1 MGRGGVADTLKIAL
15 VHPNLKHG
23 DTKHNLELLLE
34 LNRRAAEAGAR
45 VILNTELALSGY
57 TFSGRQEMASRAQT
71 LEGPACRAL
80 GALAREFGIYL
91 CLGMAEREAET
102 GIFYNTAVLLGPQGN
117 IAALRRKVSAEPRW
131 ACPGPARQ
139 VDVCDTPFGRLG
151 MLLCSETYF
160 GLLPRI
166 QALKGVDLLLVPA
179 NWPARGLD
187 PLEMWRARAWENG
200 FFLAACNRAG
210 QEPGLDF
217 STAPSCVC
225 GPGGESL
232 LARRSQSSQVFMAE
246 LPLEDG
252 RLATVRPQRLAGR
265 RPELYY
271 GAYAYLRQAQMDLGG
286 YYGLPEPG
294 PLVLHCHNEVLEEK
308 ELQDILAGLD
318 PKTVHL
324 LVLPAD
330 SLAGVKGEALR
341 GLVEKAPAQT
351 AVFWHQPDA
360 GRLCWLTPDHGLERL
375 PAQGE
380 EPVTRDWGPARVGL
394 CRLEDFR
401 HPELAAALAKQG
413 CDLAVVSGGA
423 GDGMFLPG
431 LAVKSLERLGLG
443 LALRGRALIC
453 QPPEGHHRWEEV
465 TCPQGGVCSLL
476 LDTTPLRRRF
486 FLDRVDYP
494 LLWAAGDTGGNGHD

>member
-1 MGRGGVADTLKIAL
+1 MGRCGVADTLKMAL
-15 VHPNLKHG
+15 VHPRLKRGGPEYNLA
-23 DTKHNLELLLE
+23 LLLE
-34 LNRRAAEAGAR
+34 LNRRAARSGAR

-57 TFSGRQEMASRAQT
+57 TFAGRDEMASCAQS

-80 GALAREFGIYL
+80 GALAREFGVYL
-91 CLGMAEREAET
+91 CLGLAEREPKT
-102 GIFYNTAVLLGPQGN
+102 GILYNSAVILNPQGRV
-117 IAALRRKVSAEPRW
+117 AALRRKVSAEPRW

-151 MLLCSETYF
+151 LLLCSETYF
-160 GLLPRI
+160 GLLPRV

-210 QEPGLDF
+210 REPGMDF

-225 GPGGESL
+225 GPGGEPL
-232 LARRSQSSQVFMAE
+232 LARRSQASQVFMAE

-265 RPELYY
+265 RPGLYY
-271 GAYAYLRQAQMDLGG
+271 GAYPYLRQAQMDLGG

-294 PLVLHCHNEVLEEK
+294 PLALHCHGKVLGLK

-318 PKTVHL
+318 PETVHL
-324 LVLPAD
+324 LVLPAGSLPD
-330 SLAGVKGEALR
+330 SGGKKLLPLLR
-341 GLVEKAPAQT
+341 ESPARA
-351 AVFWHQPDA
+351 AVFWHQPQA
-360 GRLCWLTPDHGLERL
+360 GHLCWLTPDHGLERL

-380 EPVTRDWGPARVGL
+380 EPVMRDWGPARVGL

-413 CDLAVVSGGA
+413 CDLAAVSDGA
-423 GDGMFLPG
+423 AGELFLPG
-431 LAVKSLERLGLG
+431 LAVKSLERLGLAVA
-443 LALRGRALIC
+443 LAEKAIIC
-453 QPPEGHHRWEEV
+453 QPPEGHRRWEEV
-465 TCPQGGVCSLL
+465 LAPPGGSCCLL

-494 LLWAAGDTGGNGHD
+494 WLWSAEPDAGGQA